1 MVVNYLLRLNFSH
14 RTRGIGLIMKEL
26 LFKNR
31 NFASLFFGRMV
42 TNMGDSIYYVAAMW
56 LVYELGGNAFYTGL
70 AGFLTLMPG
79 TLQFLIGPLVDRWQ
93 IKKVL
98 ISTQIIQGMLVLTIP
113 IAHYSGF
120 LSVTFILVIMP
131 VISALNQFAYPGQ
144 AALLPRIVDKDQLIK
159 SNSLFSFAFQG
170 VDLAFNA
177 LAGIL
182 LTIVGAVTLYMI
194 DAVTFIAASILF
206 SLIKLE
212 EKQTVNEKQKIK
224 ESVTQYKTDLV
235 EGFSIVFKSHLAKF
249 LLGSIVANFA
259 IGSIYAILPAFADGR
274 GGSELYG
281 LYLAAISG
289 GALVGALCASW
300 FGRFAIGKLTIL
312 LFLIGGAMWLVSG
325 IVPINAVS
333 IFLFG
338 LAWIPIGATNVIFGA
353 AIQSMVPS
361 HLLGR
366 IFSVTA
372 SLGALAMPT
381 GSLLGGYL
389 ANQFGPGIVYLS
401 SAGGILFISIVW
413 ALNKTLRSLP
423 QSSSLQPEEIGLP
436 SESSPI
442 PQEGIS
448 G

>member
-1 MVVNYLLRLNFSH
+1 
-14 RTRGIGLIMKEL
+14 MKEL
-26 LFKNR
+26 LMKNR
-31 NFASLFFGRMV
+31 NFASLFFGRLV

-70 AGFLTLMPG
+70 AGFLTLLPG

-93 IKKVL
+93 IKRVL
-98 ISTQIIQGMLVLTIP
+98 IWTQLLQGMLVLMIP
-113 IAHYSGF
+113 IAHYIGF
-120 LSVTFILVIMP
+120 LSVLFILIIMP

-144 AALLPRIVDKDQLIK
+144 AALLPQIVRKDQLVK

-182 LTIVGAVTLYMI
+182 LTVVGAITLYMI

-206 SLIKLE
+206 SLIHLPKKE
-212 EKQTVNEKQKIK
+212 RVNEKQRVK
-224 ESVTQYKTDLV
+224 EAVLQYKNDLA

-259 IGSIYAILPAFADGR
+259 IGSVYAILPAFADER

-289 GALVGALCASW
+289 GALIGALCASL

-312 LFLIGGAMWLVSG
+312 LFLFGGCMWLVSG
-325 IVPINAVS
+325 IVPHNGVS
-333 IFLFG
+333 ILLFG
-338 LAWIPIGATNVIFGA
+338 LSWIPIGATNVIFGA
-353 AIQSMVPS
+353 AIQSMIPS
-361 HLLGR
+361 QLLGR

-372 SLGALAMPT
+372 SLGAMAMPI
-381 GSLLGGYL
+381 GSLLGGYF

-401 SAGGILFISIVW
+401 SAGGILFIAFVW
-413 ALNKTLRSLP
+413 VFNTTLRSLP
-423 QSSSLQPEEIGLP
+423 QSSSLKPEEMGLP
-436 SESSPI
+436 SDSSI
-442 PQEGIS
+442 VSNEGIS
-448 G
+448 

>member
-1 MVVNYLLRLNFSH
+1 
-14 RTRGIGLIMKEL
+14 MKEL

-31 NFASLFFGRMV
+31 NFASLFFGRLV

-70 AGFLTLMPG
+70 AGFLTLLPG

-98 ISTQIIQGMLVLTIP
+98 ITTQIMQGLLVLTIP
-113 IAHYSGF
+113 IAHYTGF
-120 LSVTFILVIMP
+120 LSVTFILIAMP
-131 VISALNQFAYPGQ
+131 MISALNQFAYPGQ
-144 AALLPRIVDKDQLIK
+144 AALLPRIVRKDQLVK

-182 LTIVGAVTLYMI
+182 LTIVGAISLYMI

-206 SLIKLE
+206 SLIKLA
-212 EKQTVNEKQKIK
+212 EKEPAKEQQNIK
-224 ESVTQYKTDLV
+224 ESVLQYKTDLV
-235 EGFSIVFKSHLAKF
+235 EGFAIVFKSHLAKF

-259 IGSIYAILPAFADGR
+259 IGSVYAILPAFADGR
-274 GGSELYG
+274 GGSELFG

-289 GALVGALCASW
+289 GALLGALCASW
-300 FGRFAIGKLTIL
+300 FGQFAIGKLTIL
-312 LFLIGGAMWLVSG
+312 LFSIGGVTWLVSG
-325 IVPINAVS
+325 IVPYNS
-333 IFLFG
+333 ISILLFG
-338 LAWIPIGATNVIFGA
+338 LSWIPIGATNVIFGA
-353 AIQSMVPS
+353 AIQSMIPS

-372 SLGALAMPT
+372 SLGAMAMPI

-389 ANQFGPGIVYLS
+389 ANQFGPGMVYLS
-401 SAGGILFISIVW
+401 SAGGILFIALVW
-413 ALNKTLRSLP
+413 VLNKTLRSLP
-423 QSSSLQPEEIGLP
+423 RTTSLNPEEMGLP
-436 SESSPI
+436 TEHSQLSH
-442 PQEGIS
+442 EGVS